1 MAHGTFLRF
10 VHRCDV
16 YSRTTVV
23 NAAGQKASTFAIQQA
38 SVPCE
43 FQNGSS
49 ERRIAPY
56 VDNVDQ
62 FQLIIPKNYISYFIY
77 PSRIKNIVDRYGTV
91 IYPGDFEIINVDKKT
106 GFNGKV
112 THVIVS
118 IQLVV
123 ENA

>member
-1 MAHGTFLRF
+1 MSHGTFLRF

-16 YSRTTVV
+16 YSRSITV
-23 NAAGQKASTFAIQQA
+23 NSAGQKYPSFTLQKA

-62 FQLIIPKNYISYFIY
+62 FQLIVPKDFVSFFVY
-77 PSRIKNIVDRYGTV
+77 PSRVKNIRDRYGNV
-91 IYPGDFEIINVDKKT
+91 IYPGEFELINIDKKT

-112 THVIVS
+112 NHIIAS

-123 ENA
+123 ENG